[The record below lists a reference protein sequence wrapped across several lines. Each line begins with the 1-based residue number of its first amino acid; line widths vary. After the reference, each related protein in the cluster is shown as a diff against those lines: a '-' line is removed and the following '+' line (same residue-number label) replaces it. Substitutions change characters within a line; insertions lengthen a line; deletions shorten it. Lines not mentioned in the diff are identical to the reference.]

1 MIQTELLFTT
11 TGSTEGFPRGLG
23 VNNLTEELCDYPFVS
38 QVRQLNYLNLFSGGD
53 VGRQAVKELELPV
66 TNWFSAEVNPYA
78 IQVANDN
85 HPDIQQIGDVTKINL
100 KDLPKIDVLLG
111 GSPCQGFSAS
121 GNRLNFDHPESK
133 LFFDFIRIKEELKP
147 RYTML
152 ENVDMRR
159 DWRDIITQY
168 VKLPVYKLNSSIV
181 SPQNRWRLYWTNI
194 DFSMP
199 KDRHVYLKDIVEC
212 GCVDKEKSYCLTKD
226 QWRGGDLEKVYDRN
240 RSQMNLDFAE
250 SVDNNCHQFGE
261 AKLNGHDILKRVYD
275 LDGKCPTLNTCGGGN
290 REPKVACGA
299 FRGRIDGTGNVG
311 IGTAYNQVLEV
322 RPDDKTNTLTT
333 VQKDN
338 VVVYPD
344 KNKWRKLTVK
354 EACRLQTLPDDYCK
368 AVSNSQAYKILGN
381 GWTNEI
387 IKSILGGLRE

>member
-1 MIQTELLFTT
+1 MIQTELLFSTT
-11 TGSTEGFPRGLG
+11 RQAEGFPRKLG
-23 VNNLTEELCDYPFVS
+23 DNNLTGEHCDYPFVS
-38 QVRQLNYLNLFSGGD
+38 QRRQLNYLNLFSGGD
-53 VGRQAVKELELPV
+53 VGRQAVKELGLPV
-66 TNWFSAEVNPYA
+66 TNWFSSEVNPYA
-78 IQVANDN
+78 MQVANDN

-100 KDLPKIDVLLG
+100 NNLPKIDVLLA

-133 LFFDFIRIKEELKP
+133 LFFDFIKIKDRLKP

-168 VKLPVYKLNSSIV
+168 VKLPVYKINSSIV
-181 SPQNRWRLYWTNI
+181 SPQNRWRLYWTDI
-194 DFSMP
+194 DFTMP
-199 KDRHVYLKDIVEC
+199 KDRHMYLKDIVEC
-212 GCVDKEKSYCLTKD
+212 GCVTNETYCLTKD

-240 RSQMNLDFAE
+240 RSQMTLDFAE
-250 SVDNNCHQFGE
+250 GVDNKCHQYGE

-299 FRGRIDGTGNVG
+299 FRGRMTNEKYD
-311 IGTAYNQVLEV
+311 QLLEV

-387 IKSILGGLRE
+387 IKSILGGLHGRD